1 MRRLLKQD
9 LFASVAEHQGF
20 SLLFGS
26 PGWDHKL
33 TAAHV
38 FCHARPNQ
46 LREAVVKDL
55 GVHLEALKQAR
66 QGVEVGNLEFI
77 NHHP

>member
-1 MRRLLKQD
+1 MGPQAHSGTCVLGSVGNVSRSLK
-9 LFASVAEHQGF
+9 AIY
-20 SLLFGS
+20 
-26 PGWDHKL
+26 
-33 TAAHV
+33 V